1 MHEHFSHCVREGR
14 IQSGDFSKSSFLKGC
29 GFEYY
34 FILFPSPF
42 TQKDCSGRRAT
53 SCGTS
58 GTGETPQ
65 AKPRRPGARPAESRA
80 WSGNPLLLTLPQS
93 LRKQPFKKKYYYAD
107 FLSPPPH

>member
-1 MHEHFSHCVREGR
+1 MLEQGEFNLGTF
-14 IQSGDFSKSSFLKGC
+14 QKSSFLKGC

-42 TQKDCSGRRAT
+42 TQKDCSGRRAN

-65 AKPRRPGARPAESRA
+65 AKLRRPGARPAESCA
-80 WSGNPLLLTLPQS
+80 WSGNSLLLTQPQF

-107 FLSPPPH
+107 FSSPPPH